1 MFRKK
6 KPELPIYTILR
17 LSKELGAERI
27 SKEAALEISDY
38 LIDEFEKIIKSAD
51 KFARHAERK
60 TIMPDDIKLAVE
72 KIK

>member
-1 MFRKK
+1 
-6 KPELPIYTILR
+6 
-17 LSKELGAERI
+17 
-27 SKEAALEISDY
+27 DY
-38 LIDEFEKIIKSAD
+38 LINEFEKIIKSAD